1 MQFRNLYIAS
11 EALFS
16 LLNGDDMYNTYEE
29 MSNMSTPVW
38 IFSKIYLYIFISL
51 FIYVVLSLF
60 IGLIGETYETL
71 TVSMCSFCCSVIL
84 PSLVRNYGEDVPLVI
99 YVIGQK
105 RKLFTHRH
113 LTLHFLSLVSVPT
126 PCHRMILQMHHTT
139 THIMVTRMN
148 IGVFI
153 V

>member
-1 MQFRNLYIAS
+1 MQFRNPYIAS

-71 TVSMCSFCCSVIL
+71 TVSVCVCVCLYVSCSSIVLLLI
-84 PSLVRNYGEDVPLVI
+84 
-99 YVIGQK
+99 
-105 RKLFTHRH
+105 H
-113 LTLHFLSLVSVPT
+113 L
-126 PCHRMILQMHHTT
+126 
-139 THIMVTRMN
+139 
-148 IGVFI
+148 
-153 V
+153 

>member
-1 MQFRNLYIAS
+1 MQFRNPYIAS

-71 TVSMCSFCCSVIL
+71 TVSVCVCVYVYVSCSSIVLLLI
-84 PSLVRNYGEDVPLVI
+84 
-99 YVIGQK
+99 
-105 RKLFTHRH
+105 H
-113 LTLHFLSLVSVPT
+113 L
-126 PCHRMILQMHHTT
+126 
-139 THIMVTRMN
+139 
-148 IGVFI
+148 
-153 V
+153 